1 MTMAVAAGCIAILAL
16 AAAFHFYWGLGGR
29 TGSGVSLPHH
39 EDGSVV
45 IVKNSGA
52 GAIVVGLALVA
63 VALLVLA
70 LVDAFAVPMPVHG
83 FVPARRCGRSYSS
96 REQSAGPDMSACSSV
111 FGTRASRDMIAGF
124 TARFACSWVLGFSI
138 WWRLPAHH
146 RDGPPYLRPAARS
159 RSHMAQR
166 PHIRFRGR
174 SGLECAVG
182 FLYRAAF
189 PAKPGQSPPE
199 VRRKSQSCWVLK

>member
-1 MTMAVAAGCIAILAL
+1 MTMAVAGACIAILAL

-70 LVDAFAVPMPVHG
+70 LVDAFAAPVPRAWLRTGVALWAVI
-83 FVPARRCGRSYSS
+83 FIARAISWS
-96 REQSAGPDMSACSSV
+96 RYVGMFKRV
-111 FGTRASRDMIAGF
+111 RHT
-124 TARFACSWVLGFSI
+124 RFARYDTWLYSPLCLLLGLGLF
-138 WWRLPAHH
+138 
-146 RDGPPYLRPAARS
+146 YLVAAS
-159 RSHMAQR
+159 
-166 PHIRFRGR
+166 
-174 SGLECAVG
+174 
-182 FLYRAAF
+182 
-189 PAKPGQSPPE
+189 SP
-199 VRRKSQSCWVLK
+199 SS